1 MINTIIL
8 VLLTVVNVAIQTLAE
23 RKLMGYLQ
31 RRVGPNEVGLL
42 GVLQAVSDGVK
53 QILKESLVPTKIS
66 KGLFYIAP
74 IITFFQ
80 ALFFWLFL
88 PIAQNISI
96 TEINEYTLLI
106 IMSTSELSL
115 FGVLFAGWSANN
127 KWALIG
133 GLRSTAQM
141 ISYSICLSLSV
152 LCVISMVNS
161 LNLFDILSYQS
172 HIPFALPL
180 LPAFII
186 YFASTVAELNRA
198 PFDLPEAESELVA
211 GFYTEHSSAPFALFF
226 LGEYCNA
233 IVMSLLVSLYFLGT
247 QYVLY
252 YLFFQIWLRASL
264 PRLRFDQLMK
274 TSWKDIISLLI
285 GFIIFVLVMKF
296 SIINQ

>member
-1 MINTIIL
+1 MINAIIL

-31 RRVGPNEVGLL
+31 RRVGPNEVGFL

-88 PIAQNISI
+88 PIAQNLSV
-96 TEINEYTLLI
+96 TEINEYTLLV

-152 LCVISMVNS
+152 LCVISIVNS

-172 HIPFALPL
+172 HISFALPL

-186 YFASTVAELNRA
+186 YIVSTVAELNRA

-211 GFYTEHSSAPFALFF
+211 GFFTEHSSAPFALFF

-233 IVMSLLVSLYFLGT
+233 IVMSLLVSLYFLGN
-247 QYVLY
+247 QYILY
-252 YLFFQIWLRASL
+252 FLFFQIWLRASL

-285 GFIIFVLVMKF
+285 GFIIFVLTIKF
-296 SIINQ
+296 SIINL